1 MPYQHVVNKTKFM
14 ADGRKYN
21 TWQSSGWQKKS
32 INDSSV
38 NEARALR
45 IVEIISD
52 FQGLQRRIAEYAPN
66 PAPEEYFEEGYQV
79 LRQCRADAAAVLAAP
94 FPLDFSHVS
103 SGSGEQEKRQ
113 LQRIIIDASA
123 RRFQAKRIYLRA
135 VAAVRWSNT
144 RNLIL
149 QGEQLNQDHAAQ
161 FQQADNTLRTELA
174 AITDARIINDFRNA
188 DTEAGFWLQDDPPRA
203 TILEWI
209 RSHLA

>member
-1 MPYQHVVNKTKFM
+1 M
-14 ADGRKYN
+14 ADGL
-21 TWQSSGWQKKS
+21 
-32 INDSSV
+32 

-45 IVEIISD
+45 VVEIIND
-52 FQGLQRRIAEYAPN
+52 FQSLQRRIAEYAPN

-79 LRQCRADAAAVLAAP
+79 LRLCRADAAALLAAP
-94 FPLDFSHVS
+94 FPLDFSHFS

-123 RRFQAKRIYLRA
+123 RRFQAKKIYLRA

-144 RNLIL
+144 RNAIL
-149 QGEQLNQDHAAQ
+149 QGEQPNQDHAAQ
-161 FQQADNTLRTELA
+161 LQQADNALRTELA

-188 DTEAGFWLQDDPPRA
+188 DTEAGFWLQDDPPRG

-209 RSHLA
+209 RSHFA